1 MEWLN
6 YHHLYYFWISAREG
20 SIVKSSEK
28 LFVSQPTISAQI
40 KALEDSLGE
49 KLFERVGRRLV
60 LNEAGHIAMKY
71 AEDIF
76 GLGKEMRDTLKGR
89 PSAKLPMLSVGI
101 SDAMSKLVAYR
112 LLKPIQQG
120 PEIIRLICREDR
132 TENLIAG
139 LGAQKLDLLLT
150 DAPLPPGSKVKA
162 FNHLLGESGVTFFGT
177 AELTAKFKRGF
188 PGSLQGA
195 PLLCPADNTS
205 LRRGLDR
212 WLEAEKIQPQIVGEF
227 EDSALM
233 KVFGQHG
240 SGLFMGPTYVE
251 AEIRAQY
258 KVSVIGRTNAVKEQ
272 FYAISPERKI
282 KQPAVAKILSA
293 SPLGG
298 AK

>member
-40 KALEDSLGE
+40 KSLEDSLGE
-49 KLFERVGRRLV
+49 RLFERVGRRLV

-89 PSAKLPMLSVGI
+89 PSAKLPVLSVGI
-101 SDAMSKLVAYR
+101 SDALSKLVAYR

-120 PEIIRLICREDR
+120 PELIRLICREDR
-132 TENLIAG
+132 TDNLIAG

-150 DAPLPPGSKVKA
+150 DAPLPPGTKVKA
-162 FNHLLGESGVTFFGT
+162 FNHLLGESGVTFFAT

-188 PGSLQGA
+188 PGSLHGA

-212 WLEAEKIQPQIVGEF
+212 WLENEKIQPQIVGEF
-227 EDSALM
+227 EDGALM

-240 SGLFMGPTYVE
+240 AGLFLGPTYVE
-251 AEIRAQY
+251 AEIRTQY
-258 KVSVIGRTNAVKEQ
+258 KVSVVGRTEAVKEQ

-282 KQPAVAKILSA
+282 KQPAVAKILNA

-298 AK
+298 NR